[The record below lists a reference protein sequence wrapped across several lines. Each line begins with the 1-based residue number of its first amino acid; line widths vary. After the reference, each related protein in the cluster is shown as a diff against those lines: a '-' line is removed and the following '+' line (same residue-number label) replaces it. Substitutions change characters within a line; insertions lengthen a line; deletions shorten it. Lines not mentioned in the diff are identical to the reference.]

1 MYLYGASEI
10 VASDFRPKL
19 PARTINI
26 ISLTVLTVEL
36 KCFRQATRSIDTIA
50 SIHRAWPSGIETCT
64 FSLIP
69 KRPRPKVGVV
79 VWVRDYARI

>member
-1 MYLYGASEI
+1 MENA
-10 VASDFRPKL
+10 V
-19 PARTINI
+19 NI